1 MAKVDDEL
9 LDLTEEQLAFEMIEL
24 TCDEMDSLSRA
35 LHMISDLCQELT
47 EEIVAEGVDA
57 SDSTVH

>member
-9 LDLTEEQLAFEMIEL
+9 IDLTEEQLAFEMIEL

-35 LHMISDLCQELT
+35 LNMISDLCQELT
-47 EEIVAEGVDA
+47 EELVAEGVDI

>member
-47 EEIVAEGVDA
+47 EEIVAEGVDT
-57 SDSTVH
+57 SDRTVH

>member
-24 TCDEMDSLSRA
+24 TCEEMDSLTRA

-47 EEIVAEGVDA
+47 EEIVAEGVDT

>member
-24 TCDEMDSLSRA
+24 TCEEMNSLSRA
-35 LHMISDLCQELT
+35 LHMISDMCQELT
-47 EEIVAEGVDA
+47 EEIVAEGVNT
-57 SDSTVH
+57 SDTTVH

>member
-35 LHMISDLCQELT
+35 LHMITDLCQELT
-47 EEIVAEGVDA
+47 EEIVAEGVDT